1 MTAPLNNDQTPEGT
15 DQDQTPPAGGDN
27 DQDQDKPLSRQDR
40 RDAQARERAAE
51 LETERDALA
60 ARLDARDRAE
70 VARLAGEI
78 LAQGSDLLDL
88 GGVSLDDLRDEN
100 GDINADEVAAMAAA
114 LVDQRPGLSVNAEIK
129 RGHKDWGHTR
139 TRDNDMYAPG
149 GTGAPS
155 WSAAFGAAGREN
167 GMRYT

>member
-1 MTAPLNNDQTPEGT
+1 MTAPQTPEGT
-15 DQDQTPPAGGDN
+15 AADQIDQTGGDN
-27 DQDQDKPLSRQDR
+27 DQDQNGRETRQDR
-40 RDAQARERAAE
+40 RDRQARERAAE

-70 VARLAGEI
+70 VTRLAGEI

-114 LVDQRPGLSVNAEIK
+114 LVDQRPGLI
-129 RGHKDWGHTR
+129 RGATPPRGFPDWGHSR
-139 TRDNDMYAPG
+139 SSDQYAPG

>member
-1 MTAPLNNDQTPEGT
+1 MSADQTPTDQTAEV

-27 DQDQDKPLSRQDR
+27 DQDQNGRETRQDR
-40 RDAQARERAAE
+40 RDRQARERAAE
-51 LETERDALA
+51 LETERDKLA

-70 VARLAGEI
+70 VTRLAGEI

-114 LVDQRPGLSVNAEIK
+114 LADSRPGLMRGATPP
-129 RGHKDWGHTR
+129 RGHHDWGHSR
-139 TRDNDMYAPG
+139 SSDHYAPG

-155 WSAAFGAAGREN
+155 WSDAFGGASSR
-167 GMRYT
+167 